1 MVPKKTL
8 SSEKTNK
15 RCALFTKCFQQLVF
29 FHPRAVFLLPR
40 CSCTTNTDSN
50 IILQGLTK
58 LSLSG
63 RHRVSH
69 PQICTVQFVGF
80 ICWLNKS
87 SSLSAWRGKIL
98 FNEQS
103 SHTLLTCA
111 HGMDVVYT
119 KCTLLICVLAQTSV
133 KLHLDTVTNPWSV
146 CTCTYM
152 Q

>member
-98 FNEQS
+98 LNEQS

-111 HGMDVVYT
+111 YGVDVGYITHLCIGIDQCEATPRHGHKPIVSVYMY
-119 KCTLLICVLAQTSV
+119 VQ
-133 KLHLDTVTNPWSV
+133 
-146 CTCTYM
+146 
-152 Q
+152 